1 MPVNISIFS
10 SPKAPSTYAAERL
23 ESKPSGEWELR
34 NKPNC
39 ADPIQVDEC
48 RGEEAERSEIRN
60 RSWKRPSRLTN
71 SRLILPDPPA
81 TK

>member
-34 NKPNC
+34 DKPNC
-39 ADPIQVDEC
+39 ADPIQVDGC
-48 RGEEAERSEIRN
+48 RGRKQKQEHKLEAPL
-60 RSWKRPSRLTN
+60 PSHQLVTPAN
-71 SRLILPDPPA
+71 PPA
-81 TK
+81 